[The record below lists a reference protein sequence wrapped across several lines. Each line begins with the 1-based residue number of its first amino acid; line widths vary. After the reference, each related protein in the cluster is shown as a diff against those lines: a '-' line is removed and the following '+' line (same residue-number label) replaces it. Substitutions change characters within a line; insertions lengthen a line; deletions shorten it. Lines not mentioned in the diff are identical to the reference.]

1 MNVEL
6 HTRDVES
13 LRAVVEKDAENIR
26 ALSRIAEIHE
36 RRSGLRCE

>member
-6 HTRDVES
+6 LTRDVES

-26 ALSRIAEIHE
+26 AMARIAEIHQQ
-36 RRSGLRCE
+36 RSGLECE